1 MRWLSNRAPAMALA
15 LATASLACAGCH
27 ESDLEPQSPL
37 RGDWTMS
44 QWAAPVSS
52 IPMEAPAVYA
62 ANPAPI
68 LYRPRSISLGY
79 IGDEPLTPTPY
90 AGARWPW
97 VQEGFHMAPAYA
109 YGYGYGYGYAR
120 RGHRRR

>member
-1 MRWLSNRAPAMALA
+1 MRRPLPRATVGAPVVVALA
-15 LATASLACAGCH
+15 LLGCH

-37 RGDWTMS
+37 RGDWSMAEW
-44 QWAAPVSS
+44 QAPVAT

-62 ANPAPI
+62 DNPAPVV
-68 LYRPRSISLGY
+68 YRPRSISLGF

-90 AGARWPW
+90 SGPRWPW

-109 YGYGYGYGYAR
+109 YGYGGYGYGR
-120 RGHRRR
+120 RVHRRR